1 MRYYTVQYAH
11 KQRRNFIKIKVISIY
26 DLFKDYRGGSFESEL
41 IDFGEDV
48 GNEIIDFGSDTN
60 NEITKDQV
68 DKKKDC

>member
-1 MRYYTVQYAH
+1 M
-11 KQRRNFIKIKVISIY
+11 IKVISIY

-48 GNEIIDFGSDTN
+48 GNEIIDFGSDAN
-60 NEITKDQV
+60 NEITGDQI